1 MIFIGRLLGLVLFL
15 AGIAVIAWPFA
26 NLDPASP
33 AFRDMLGSDELRQA
47 VDFVL
52 LHGET
57 MLIAG
62 IALGVGVMLL
72 LLAQLVKENT

>member
-15 AGIAVIAWPFA
+15 AGIAVIAWSFA
-26 NLDPASP
+26 GLDPSSP
-33 AFRDMLGSDELRQA
+33 VFQEMLGSDQA
-47 VDFVL
+47 RAAAAFVL
-52 LHGET
+52 EHGAT

-72 LLAQLVKENT
+72 LLAQLVKETS